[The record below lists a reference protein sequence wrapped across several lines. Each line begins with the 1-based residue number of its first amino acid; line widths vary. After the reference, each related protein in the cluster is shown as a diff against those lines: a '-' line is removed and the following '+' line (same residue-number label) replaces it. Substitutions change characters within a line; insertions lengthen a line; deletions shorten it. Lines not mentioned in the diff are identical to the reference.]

1 MIYKKFSLFDVA
13 IYAIM
18 GLVLLLAAYP
28 LYFTVIASVSKAEYV
43 LRGEVWLLPKGL
55 NVQAYQNVFSN
66 SKIWLGY
73 YNSLI
78 NTFLGTLVNLI
89 VNIPC
94 AYVLSK
100 KRLLGRNVLMMI
112 FTFTMYFGGGM
123 IPNFLLMK
131 SLGMIDTRWAL
142 IICFP
147 LNVYNMIVARTYYSS
162 SIPEEIYESCR
173 IDGANEYTV
182 FARIAIPL
190 SKPILAV
197 LTLYFA
203 MGHWN
208 SYFNALIYVNR
219 QELFPLQLVLRNIL
233 ILNEQ
238 MAISD
243 EMTGKDMAV
252 MAERQNVVEA
262 MKYALI
268 FFASAPV
275 LIIYPFFQKYFVKGV
290 MIGAIKG

>member
-1 MIYKKFSLFDVA
+1 M
-13 IYAIM
+13 
-18 GLVLLLAAYP
+18 
-28 LYFTVIASVSKAEYV
+28 
-43 LRGEVWLLPKGL
+43 
-55 NVQAYQNVFSN
+55 
-66 SKIWLGY
+66 
-73 YNSLI
+73 
-78 NTFLGTLVNLI
+78 
-89 VNIPC
+89 
-94 AYVLSK
+94 
-100 KRLLGRNVLMMI
+100 
-112 FTFTMYFGGGM
+112 
-123 IPNFLLMK
+123 
-131 SLGMIDTRWAL
+131 
-142 IICFP
+142 
-147 LNVYNMIVARTYYSS
+147 
-162 SIPEEIYESCR
+162 
-173 IDGANEYTV
+173 
-182 FARIAIPL
+182 
-190 SKPILAV
+190 AV